1 MTDDPDTLRTHL
13 DRLTELADLAHQALI
28 TPPEDRARMEHA
40 IQLICRAL
48 QTVAWVRQRT
58 GNAEHQREAA
68 EVEALCRWIVEQARA
83 AGLRIRDDDN
93 RDSTISISF
102 PSAASV

>member
-13 DRLTELADLAHQALI
+13 DRLTELADLAHRALI
-28 TPPEDRARMEHA
+28 TPPEDRARMERA

-58 GNAEHQREAA
+58 GPADRERGAPERSGRSLPWWGRMKIRVESSHKAVGSLADHAEGSA
-68 EVEALCRWIVEQARA
+68 
-83 AGLRIRDDDN
+83 
-93 RDSTISISF
+93 
-102 PSAASV
+102 PSVR